1 MQQRTRRILA
11 GTIAAAAVTTSM
23 TACRGGASADD
34 SSGTPKVSIM
44 VGGIDKVIYLPAKL
58 SEQLGYFKDSGV
70 DVSLKDEPSGAD
82 AETMLLAGKVDAVVG
97 FYDHS
102 LTLQTKDKCVE
113 SVVQL
118 AKVPGEAEVVRN
130 G

>member
-58 SEQLGYFKDSGV
+58 TEQLGYFKDAGV
-70 DVSLKDEPSGAD
+70 DVDLK
-82 AETMLLAGKVDAVVG
+82 T
-97 FYDHS
+97 
-102 LTLQTKDKCVE
+102 
-113 SVVQL
+113 
-118 AKVPGEAEVVRN
+118 
-130 G
+130 